1 MVPVPSGPDADAT
14 EPAEPTAHAE
24 PTAEDA
30 AEPTAPA
37 VEEPDADIELPS
49 TGLSPLVLAYLVGPL
64 ALAVLVVFRH
74 FNLVAD
80 LPVWAY
86 AVAILGSG
94 ALSVAV
100 EPWHQA
106 PARSYKRQARL
117 FIHLLAVTA
126 VIYMTGWGPVLVM
139 AYAFIALEETQ
150 LWGAELWRPVLAWSL
165 LGIAAGQ
172 TLIWFG
178 LAPSFLTRGQAE
190 TAGALGAFVLTMV
203 IRMAGATGEKKEQA
217 EALLAHQARHDM
229 LTGLPNRAYF
239 YDVTDAVLRDAAT
252 SGVACAVM
260 LFDLDRFKEINDT
273 LGHKYGD
280 SVLTEV
286 GPRVRS
292 VLRSGDI
299 LARLGGDE
307 FCVLLPDI
315 DGQRVATQVAD
326 RIIDVLEEPFV
337 IAGNSLGIEASCG
350 ISMAPTGGA
359 SADLMLQWAD
369 VAMYVAKASQSRVVV
384 YSEEMSVN
392 TPDRLSLLAEL
403 RAAVANRQFVLHYQ
417 PKVSLHSGR
426 VEGAEALVRWNHPNR
441 GLLSPDRFIPE
452 AERSGLIE
460 PLTEWVLDT
469 ALHQCRC
476 WLDRATSVSGTEL
489 SVAVNLSAR
498 CLLDASLPGMVRRS
512 LSRWRIAPHLLDL
525 EITETAIMFDPKRAR
540 RVLTELSDM
549 GVTLSIDD
557 FGTGYSSLAYLRDL
571 PVKELKIDRSF
582 VQDMRS
588 DADNAVI
595 VRAVVDLARNLRLRT
610 IAEGVENEATWQQL
624 ADLGCDSAQ
633 GFYLARPMTA
643 DLMMDWLRDY
653 ADVTVAPT
661 AADRQRSMMTWG
673 GLAVAP
679 D

>member
-1 MVPVPSGPDADAT
+1 VSSNEAGGPVAEGPDDG
-14 EPAEPTAHAE
+14 AE
-24 PTAEDA
+24 
-30 AEPTAPA
+30 
-37 VEEPDADIELPS
+37 IPS
-49 TGLSPLVLAYLVGPL
+49 TGLSPLVLAYLVGPV
-64 ALAVLVVFRH
+64 ALAILVVFRH
-74 FNLVAD
+74 FHLVAQ
-80 LPVWAY
+80 LPLWAY

-106 PARSYKRQARL
+106 PAGSSKRHLRL
-117 FIHLLAVTA
+117 FIHLLAVTS

-139 AYAFIALEETQ
+139 AYAFVALEEIQ

-165 LGIAAGQ
+165 LGIAVGQ
-172 TLIWFG
+172 VLVWFG

-190 TAGALGAFVLTMV
+190 TAGALGAIVLTMV
-203 IRMAGATGEKKEQA
+203 IRMAGATGEQKERA
-217 EALLAHQARHDM
+217 EALLAHQALHDM
-229 LTGLPNRAYF
+229 LTGLPNRAFF
-239 YDVTDAVLRDAAT
+239 YEATDAVLRKTAAGGT
-252 SGVACAVM
+252 ACAVM

-307 FCVLLPDI
+307 FCVLLPEI
-315 DGQRVATQVAD
+315 DDPEVASQVAE

-337 IAGNSLGIEASCG
+337 IGGNSLGIEASCG
-350 ISMAPTGGA
+350 ISMAPSGGA
-359 SADLMLQWAD
+359 TADLLLQWAD
-369 VAMYVAKASQSRVVV
+369 VAMYVAKASQSRVVI
-384 YSEEMSVN
+384 YSDEMSVN

-403 RAAVANRQFVLHYQ
+403 RAAVANHEFVLHYQ

-426 VEGAEALVRWNHPNR
+426 VEGAEALVRWEHPTR
-441 GLLSPDRFIPE
+441 GLLAPDRFIPE

-469 ALHQCRC
+469 ALHQCRR
-476 WLDRATSVSGTEL
+476 WLDRATSVRGAEL

-498 CLLDASLPGMVRRS
+498 CLLDASLPTLVRRS
-512 LSRWRIAPHLLDL
+512 LNRWRIAPHLLDL
-525 EITETAIMFDPKRAR
+525 EITETAIMLDPKRAR

-582 VQDMRS
+582 VQDMQT
-588 DADNAVI
+588 DPDNAVI

-610 IAEGVENEATWQQL
+610 IAEGVESEAIWQQL
-624 ADLGCDSAQ
+624 ADVGCDSAQ

-643 DLMMDWLRDY
+643 DLMMGWLREY
-653 ADVTVAPT
+653 ADVTVTPT
-661 AADRQRSMMTWG
+661 AADRYRSMMTWG
-673 GLAVAP
+673 GLAVVP
-679 D
+679 E